1 MAASAGPVLSREEVD
16 RALARLGA
24 ERDAVES
31 ALLALQDHPGLRL
44 LDGAELSGRT
54 LERWSVAGK
63 GLPLLWAL
71 FDRYSEA
78 LASARAVRARK
89 AKPGGPEL
97 AELSELLTGD
107 AVTVPGGAVP
117 DGPQLLGA
125 PAKLVERV
133 SLDALMARMN
143 SWYATVLEV
152 VSAADAVWSALP
164 ARIDLLLAELQ
175 RVRTLAGSLGVR
187 TGSHPLGDDLA
198 GLERDLTELRT
209 EVREDPLALWRPAR
223 VPAQRGTVPEGE
235 AFASP
240 SGVVDTE
247 RFDLAGRA
255 LDGVRLE
262 LENLLRLRD
271 DAEERLQGV
280 GDLLQRAD
288 ATLAEA
294 RRARGEVLAKIA
306 ASDVP
311 AVPGPASAL
320 RERIVTALE
329 LRQGGQWG
337 RLAPLLD
344 ALEDAAAK
352 ELARARHSLTEV
364 TQPLAVRAELRGR
377 LDAYKAMAAR
387 MRVAEDPE
395 VIERYEKARWLL
407 WSAPCDLRAAAAA
420 VARFQQSLRPAQSE
434 AARDGAAEGAQ
445 AHGAAGQTPVDGQ
458 VQGG

>member
-1 MAASAGPVLSREEVD
+1 MAASAGPVLNREEVD

-31 ALLALQDHPGLRL
+31 ALLALQDHQGLRL

-54 LERWSVAGK
+54 LERWSVAGR
-63 GLPLLWAL
+63 GLPHLWAL

-89 AKPGGPEL
+89 AKPGAPEL

-107 AVTVPGGAVP
+107 AVTVPGSAVP
-117 DGPQLLGA
+117 DAPQLLGA
-125 PAKLVERV
+125 PARLVERV

-175 RVRTLAGSLGVR
+175 RVRTLGSSLGVR
-187 TGSHPLGDDLA
+187 AGSHPLADDLT
-198 GLERDLTELRT
+198 GIEKDLTELRT

-223 VPAQRGTVPEGE
+223 VPAQRGTVPEGS
-235 AFASP
+235 AFAGP
-240 SGVVDTE
+240 AGVVDTE
-247 RFDLAGRA
+247 RFDRAGRA

-262 LENLLRLRD
+262 LEDLLRLREE
-271 DAEERLQGV
+271 AEERLRSV

-320 RERIVTALE
+320 RERIVAALD
-329 LRQGGQWG
+329 LRQAGQWG

-352 ELARARHSLTEV
+352 ELVRARESLTEV

-387 MRVAEDPE
+387 LRVAEDPE

-420 VARFQQSLRPAQSE
+420 VARFQQSLRPAQAEAEGGQAQE
-434 AARDGAAEGAQ
+434 AAGRASA
-445 AHGAAGQTPVDGQ
+445 DGQ
-458 VQGG
+458 VEGQVEGGRG

>member
-89 AKPGGPEL
+89 AKPGAPEL

-107 AVTVPGGAVP
+107 AVTVPGGVVP
-117 DGPQLLGA
+117 DGPQVLGA
-125 PAKLVERV
+125 PAKLVERI

-175 RVRTLAGSLGVR
+175 RVRTLAASLGVR
-187 TGSHPLGDDLA
+187 TGAHPLADDLTGIEQ
-198 GLERDLTELRT
+198 GLAELRA
-209 EVREDPLALWRPAR
+209 EVRGDPLALWRPAR
-223 VPAQRGTVPEGE
+223 VPAQRGTVPEGL
-235 AFASP
+235 AFAGP
-240 SGVVDTE
+240 AGMVDTE
-247 RFDLAGRA
+247 RFDRSGRA

-262 LENLLRLRD
+262 LEDLLRLRD
-271 DAEERLQGV
+271 EAEERLQGV

-306 ASDVP
+306 SSDVP

-320 RERIVTALE
+320 RERIVAALD
-329 LRQGGQWG
+329 LRQAGQWG

-352 ELARARHSLTEV
+352 ELGRARQSLTEV

-387 MRVAEDPE
+387 LRVAEDPE

-420 VARFQQSLRPAQSE
+420 VARFQQSLRPAHTE
-434 AARDGAAEGAQ
+434 AEAGQAPEGAGRPP
-445 AHGAAGQTPVDGQ
+445 ADGQ